1 MKKQILLLLFLISAS
16 NILFAS
22 KSSLSALFNACCW
35 GEVEVIKE
43 YINSCFNVNIQDQH
57 ERALIH
63 CAVSN
68 GHLEIVKILINAG
81 ADLEVKDRND
91 ATALHYAVRFGFI
104 DIVEYLLQHGAS
116 IQSQSMYGDTP
127 LHNAVEYAEYIN
139 IVKVLIDAGS
149 DLNALDYHG
158 NTPLYYALYHKNT
171 EAMELLLNAGAN
183 PFLFN
188 EDLDTIFDQLDSM
201 DQRDRLDC
209 KEIIIFFFKHMN
221 YEKYRKQFNI
231 SHQGYLKA
239 WNIVCSKNNRE
250 ILIRYA
256 DEVTSNNPT
265 HPFQC
270 LVGVRKSLFK

>member
-1 MKKQILLLLFLISAS
+1 MLAVGAKLRK
-16 NILFAS
+16 
-22 KSSLSALFNACCW
+22 
-35 GEVEVIKE
+35 IKE
-43 YINSCFNVNIQDQH
+43 YINSCFNVNIQDQN

-104 DIVEYLLQHGAS
+104 DIVEYLLEQGAS

-127 LHNAVEYAEYIN
+127 LHNAVGVAEYIN

-149 DLNALDYHG
+149 DVNALDYHG

-183 PFLFN
+183 PFLLN
-188 EDLDTIFDQLDSM
+188 RNQETIFDQLAYVE
-201 DQRDRLDC
+201 DQDRSDY
-209 KEIIIFFFKHMN
+209 KEIIIFLFKHMN
-221 YEKYRKQFNI
+221 YGKYRKQFNI
-231 SHQGYLKA
+231 SHKAYLKA
-239 WNIVCSKNNRE
+239 WNIVCSEDNRE

-256 DEVTSNNPT
+256 DGVTCKNPT
-265 HPFQC
+265 HPFQRLYRSKKNLC
-270 LVGVRKSLFK
+270 